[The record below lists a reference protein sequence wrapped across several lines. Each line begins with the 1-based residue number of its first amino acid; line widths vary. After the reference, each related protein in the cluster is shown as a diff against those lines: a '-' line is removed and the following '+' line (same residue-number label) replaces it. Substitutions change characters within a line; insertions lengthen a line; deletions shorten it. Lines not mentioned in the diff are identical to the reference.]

1 MTEKIDKKIYEL
13 NNEEEKNGS
22 ISELYLDIKKLPL
35 FKKIYHYLKL
45 TKEEKQKINEYR
57 KETKA
62 SLNNVKEDFDNSH
75 VFEVINYNLWYQNG
89 REQALYDITA
99 NFKKNK
105 VTALIGPS
113 GCGKSTFIRNLNRM
127 NDEIEGIITSGNIY
141 YDGVN
146 IRSKKIP
153 VLKLRT
159 KIGMVFQKPSPFS
172 MSVYDNVAYG
182 PRSHGIRDKEV
193 LDSIVIQALKDAA
206 LYEEVK
212 DKLDKFGTDLSGGQQ
227 QRLCIARVI
236 AMSPDV
242 ILMDEPTSALDP
254 IATAKIEELISKLK
268 NKFTII
274 LVTHSMAQAQRV
286 SDETAFF
293 YKGHLVEFGTT
304 RQIFTKPKNKITYNY
319 ILGKMG

>member
-1 MTEKIDKKIYEL
+1 MKLEKTYEL
-13 NNEEEKNGS
+13 NDLNDKSNS
-22 ISELYLDIKKLPL
+22 ASQLYLDIKKLPF
-35 FKKIYHYLKL
+35 FKRIIKYIRL
-45 TKEEKQKINEYR
+45 TKSEKEQLKTYFSNK
-57 KETKA
+57 KE
-62 SLNNVKEDFDNSH
+62 SLNKVKENFNKNH
-75 VFEVINYNLWYQNG
+75 VFEVEDFNLWYLNG
-89 REQALYDITA
+89 KQQALFDVSI
-99 NFKKNK
+99 NIKKNK
-105 VTALIGPS
+105 VTSLIGPS

-127 NDEIEGIITSGNIY
+127 NDEIEGLIVDGSIY
-141 YDGVN
+141 YDGIN
-146 IRSKKIP
+146 IRSKKFP

-159 KIGMVFQKPSPFS
+159 KVGMVFQKPSPFN
-172 MSVYDNVAYG
+172 MSIYDNVAYG
-182 PRSHGIRDKEV
+182 PRSHGIKNKQV
-193 LDSIVIQALKDAA
+193 LDKIVIQALQDAA
-206 LYEEVK
+206 LYDEVK
-212 DKLDKFGTDLSGGQQ
+212 DELGKLGTELSGGQQ

-268 NKFTII
+268 NKFSII

-293 YKGHLVEFGTT
+293 YKGRLVEFGTT